1 MPSWVMYVILGAIVV
16 LFVVWMIFSSKKRKK
31 QEQDAQNLINAV
43 GPGNKVKTIGG
54 ICGIVVEVDK
64 EENTFILETG
74 SESTGKC
81 FIKFDKQAIYQTD
94 AVVEPE
100 KPASEPVQETE
111 SSINV
116 PADTAEVPAS
126 EPAEAEKDEKPA
138 EIKE

>member
-1 MPSWVMYVILGAIVV
+1 MPSWTMWIILGAIIV
-16 LFVVWMIFSSKKRKK
+16 LFIVWMVFSSKKRKK

-74 SESTGKC
+74 SETTGKSY
-81 FIKFDKQAIYQTD
+81 IKFDKQAIYQTD

-100 KPASEPVQETE
+100 KSSSEPEQSAE
-111 SSINV
+111 SSLSAAEEA
-116 PADTAEVPAS
+116 PAT
-126 EPAEAEKDEKPA
+126 EPAESEKAESQSTETK
-138 EIKE
+138 